1 MYKFGDKWS
10 YAKLCPL
17 CFSMNRFKAWLG
29 EGLILVPT
37 VLLVG
42 FLLFTF
48 SFHASRL
55 TNLAELLPPE
65 TQAFLIV
72 NMRDYWAS
80 GGSLEEEAFKTFV
93 GTPYE
98 QITWFDEEMAIAW
111 VDGNRV
117 QLVEMKVKS
126 EAEAYY
132 QALVEG
138 EALVPSESNPK
149 VQCYLAQSLCFREV
163 GKFLAVSN
171 FEEPLLLLEPAG
183 PSLEDQAAYQNVR
196 TRLGH
201 LSSAFAYVNLEE
213 TGEDF
218 LKWLSPEDF
227 SPPLFL
233 KSVFTLF
240 PSWGVSVNMEPSGW
254 YMESFTAANKD
265 ALHGAYFHPTENYE
279 QNFLP
284 WTKAFAW
291 EWGSQDLSAQ
301 LLRLQEIFAD
311 MGSSG
316 ELIFNSSV
324 ENTFSKLFGQVD
336 LQEVLI
342 LLDGES
348 YFGWTSSDDFL
359 CILALDEG
367 DLQLAQ
373 ELKTAFVETYK
384 FKDIYT
390 GEQGETKAELT
401 ALTEF
406 AKDYEGTHYQVIKA
420 GDEVVAAIAFTQKA
434 AIVAASEEQLLA
446 VLDRKDGRQSGR
458 NLEEMEVLLPGSNEI
473 WILDSAFLPEGHILK
488 TRLSTLTRLMSTR
501 KIFDDGVFTRTSL
514 LR

>member
-1 MYKFGDKWS
+1 
-10 YAKLCPL
+10 
-17 CFSMNRFKAWLG
+17 MNRFKAWLG

-37 VLLVG
+37 VLLLG

-48 SFHASRL
+48 SFRSSRL
-55 TNLAELLPPE
+55 TNIAELLPPE

-80 GGSLEEEAFKTFV
+80 GAPLEEDAFKEFV
-93 GTPYE
+93 GAPYE
-98 QITWFDEEMAIAW
+98 QLTWFGEEMALAW

-117 QLVEMKVKS
+117 QFAEMKVKS
-126 EAEAYY
+126 EAETYY
-132 QALVEG
+132 RTLVEG
-138 EALVPSESNPK
+138 EDLIASEENPD

-163 GKFLAVSN
+163 GRFLAVSN
-171 FEEPLLLLEPAG
+171 FEEPLLLLSPVGET
-183 PSLEDQAAYQNVR
+183 LEDSGAYQNVR
-196 TRLGH
+196 GRLGH
-201 LSSAFAYVNLEE
+201 LGSGFVYANLEE
-213 TGEDF
+213 TGENF
-218 LKWLSPEDF
+218 LNWLSPEDF
-227 SPPLFL
+227 PSPLFL

-240 PSWGVSVNMEPSGW
+240 PSWGLSVKMEPSGW

-265 ALHGAYFHPTENYE
+265 ALHGAYFHPTQNYE
-279 QNFLP
+279 QNFLT
-284 WTKAFAW
+284 WTKPFAW
-291 EWGSQDLSAQ
+291 EWGTQDLSAQ
-301 LLRLQEIFAD
+301 ILRLEEIFAD

-316 ELIFNSSV
+316 QLIFNSSL
-324 ENTFSKLFGQVD
+324 ETMFSKLFGKVD
-336 LQEVLI
+336 LQKVLT
-342 LLDGES
+342 LLDNEA

-359 CILALDEG
+359 WIVALDGG
-367 DLQLAQ
+367 DLQVAQ
-373 ELKTAFVETYK
+373 ELKTDFVQTFK
-384 FKDIYT
+384 FKDMYT
-390 GEQGETKAELT
+390 SEQGETKAELE

-420 GDEVVAAIAFTQKA
+420 GEEVVCAIAFTEKA
-434 AIVAASEEQLLA
+434 AIITANEEQLLA